1 MPPIFRCRTSL
12 FDYNKMLNTE
22 LWRDG
27 TILGKRKLVNF
38 ALLTLAIFVFVGCGA
53 LEEPERA
60 PLPTPVATARPLS
73 DSLPPLPDLVTDPVS
88 DVVPAIDPS
97 IQMLVDQVS
106 QQQLMGYIQTL
117 ESFGTRNTFSDTES
131 ENFGIGAARQW
142 LHDEFIRVGNG
153 RLQVSFQEF
162 PLYYNGLYA
171 EQSNVVAVLPGQ
183 AEDAGVVIIMGHY
196 DNRPPDVTD
205 GESKATGA
213 NDNGSGISLLL
224 ETARLLSSREWNQ
237 TVIFLA
243 TAAEEQGTFG
253 ARYFAQD
260 AFLNNMNI
268 KAVINYDTVGGRPD
282 IPRSIRL
289 FAPNLAFSQSG
300 QLARYYEYVGGMYV
314 PDFGVNVIDSLD
326 REGRW
331 GDQREFIDVGLP
343 AVRLTESIEDPDLVN
358 SVQDTWDNIDYDY
371 LQKVVQL
378 NVAVAANIAGAP
390 AQPQAPVVQNTEALG
405 TYQLSWPVD
414 GASLG
419 YAISFRPLD
428 TPSHGAFRLVKT
440 NEAGNV
446 ALTGWDP
453 SVNYVVSLAALD
465 ENGRL
470 SYFSPE
476 MIVGPDA
483 LALNP

>member
-1 MPPIFRCRTSL
+1 MLDKQDMKSIIVSL
-12 FDYNKMLNTE
+12 LAMT
-22 LWRDG
+22 
-27 TILGKRKLVNF
+27 
-38 ALLTLAIFVFVGCGA
+38 ALFLAGCGM

-60 PLPTPVATARPLS
+60 PLPTPVPTARPFAEGLT
-73 DSLPPLPDLVTDPVS
+73 PLPDLVTNPVS
-88 DVVPAIDPS
+88 DVVPTVDPIVQLLIDR
-97 IQMLVDQVS
+97 VS

-117 ESFGTRNTFSDTES
+117 EGFGTRNAFSDTES

-142 LHDEFIRVGNG
+142 LLDEFGRVGNG

-171 EQSNVVAVLPGQ
+171 EQKNVVAVLPGQ
-183 AEDAGVVIIMGHY
+183 AENAGVVIIMAHY
-196 DNRPPDVTD
+196 DNRPPEVTD

-213 NDNGSGISLLL
+213 NDNGSGTALLL
-224 ETARLLSSREWNQ
+224 ETARLLSSHEWNQ

-243 TAAEEQGTFG
+243 TSAEEQGTFG
-253 ARYFAQD
+253 ARHFAQN
-260 AFLNNMNI
+260 AFLDNMNI
-268 KAVINYDTVGGRPD
+268 KAVINYDSVGGRPD

-289 FAPNLAFSQSG
+289 FAPDLAFSPSG
-300 QLARYYEYVGGMYV
+300 QLARYYEYVGGLYV
-314 PDFGVNVIDSLD
+314 PDFGVNVIDALD

-331 GDQREFIDVGLP
+331 GDQREFINIGLP
-343 AVRLTESIEDPDLVN
+343 AVRLTESIEDPDLIN
-358 SVQDTWDNIDYDY
+358 SLRDTWDNIDYDY

-378 NVAVAANIAGAP
+378 NVAVVANIAGAP
-390 AQPQAPVVQNTEALG
+390 AQPQAPVVQETEALG

-414 GASLG
+414 QSSLG
-419 YAISFRPLD
+419 YAISFRPID
-428 TPSHGAFRLVKT
+428 TPAHGAFHLVKT
-440 NEAGNV
+440 NQAGNV

-453 SVNYVVSLAALD
+453 TVNYVVSLAALD

-483 LALNP
+483 LVLNP

>member
-1 MPPIFRCRTSL
+1 MYKLLNFRSL
-12 FDYNKMLNTE
+12 
-22 LWRDG
+22 
-27 TILGKRKLVNF
+27 
-38 ALLTLAIFVFVGCGA
+38 LAIVVLILAGCGA
-53 LEEPERA
+53 LDEPERA
-60 PLPTPVATARPLS
+60 PLPTPVATARPFDANLA
-73 DSLPPLPDLVTDPVS
+73 PLPDLVTDPVS
-88 DVVPAIDPS
+88 DVVPDIDPTV
-97 IQMLVDQVS
+97 QMLVDQVS

-117 ESFGTRNTFSDTES
+117 ESFGTRNAFSDTES

-142 LHDEFIRVGNG
+142 LHDEFVRVGNG

-171 EQSNVVAVLPGQ
+171 EQRNIVAVLPGQ
-183 AEDAGVVIIMGHY
+183 VENAGTVVIMGHY
-196 DNRPPDVTD
+196 DNRPPEVTD

-213 NDNGSGISLLL
+213 NDNGSGIALLL
-224 ETARLLSSREWNQ
+224 ETARLLSSHEWNQ
-237 TVIFLA
+237 TIIFVA
-243 TAAEEQGTFG
+243 TSAEEQGSFG
-253 ARYFAQD
+253 ARHFAQE

-268 KAVINYDTVGGRPD
+268 LAAINYDMVGGRNN

-289 FAPNLAFSQSG
+289 FAPNLSLSSSG
-300 QLARYYEYVGGMYV
+300 QLARYYEYVGGLYV
-314 PDFGVNVIDSLD
+314 PDFGVNVIDALD

-331 GDQREFIDVGLP
+331 GDQREFINIGQP
-343 AVRLTESIEDPDLVN
+343 AVRLTESIEDSDLVN
-358 SVQDTWDNIDYDY
+358 SVRDTWDLIDYDY

-390 AQPQAPVVQNTEALG
+390 PPPQAPVVQTTEALG

-414 GASLG
+414 ESSAG
-419 YAISFRPLD
+419 YAISFRPIT

-440 NEAGNV
+440 NQAGNV
-446 ALTGWDP
+446 ALTGMDP
-453 SVNYVVSLAALD
+453 GVNYSVSVATLD

>member
-1 MPPIFRCRTSL
+1 MAKHIRKFVIASL
-12 FDYNKMLNTE
+12 LVISVLN
-22 LWRDG
+22 
-27 TILGKRKLVNF
+27 I
-38 ALLTLAIFVFVGCGA
+38 VGCGA
-53 LEEPERA
+53 LAEPERD
-60 PLPTPVATARPLS
+60 PLPTPVATARPF
-73 DSLPPLPDLVTDPVS
+73 DASLTPIPDLVTDPVS
-88 DVVPAIDPS
+88 DVVPKIDS
-97 IQMLVDQVS
+97 TVQMLVDQVS

-117 ESFGTRNTFSDTES
+117 ESFGTRNSFSDVES

-153 RLQVSFQEF
+153 RLQVDFQDF
-162 PLYYNGLYA
+162 PLYYDGLYA
-171 EQSNVVAVLPGQ
+171 EQRNVVAVLPGR
-183 AEDAGVVIIMGHY
+183 AENAGVVVIMAHY
-196 DNRPPDVTD
+196 DNRPSGMTD

-213 NDNGSGISLLL
+213 NDNGSGIALLL
-224 ETARLLSSREWNQ
+224 ETARLLSSHEWDQ

-253 ARYFAQD
+253 ARHFAQD
-260 AFLNNMNI
+260 AFLNSMNI
-268 KAVINYDTVGGRPD
+268 LATINYDAVGGRKD
-282 IPRSIRL
+282 IPRSVRL
-289 FAPNLAFSQSG
+289 FAPNLNFSQSG

-314 PDFGVNVIDSLD
+314 PDFGVNVIDALD

-331 GDQREFIDVGLP
+331 GDHREFVNIGIP
-343 AVRLTESIEDPDLVN
+343 AVRLTESIEEADYVN
-358 SVQDTWDNIDYDY
+358 SLQDTWDKIDYDY

-390 AQPQAPVVQNTEALG
+390 AQPQAPVVQTTEALG

-414 GASLG
+414 ASSAG
-419 YAISFRPLD
+419 YAISFRPID
-428 TPSHGAFRLVKT
+428 IPSHGAFHLVKT
-440 NEAGNV
+440 NQAGNV
-446 ALTGWDP
+446 ALTGMDP
-453 SVNYVVSLAALD
+453 SVNYSVSVAALD

>member
-1 MPPIFRCRTSL
+1 MSKQIKTFVVVT
-12 FDYNKMLNTE
+12 F
-22 LWRDG
+22 
-27 TILGKRKLVNF
+27 
-38 ALLTLAIFVFVGCGA
+38 LAVVVLSMAGCGA
-53 LEEPERA
+53 LDEPERA
-60 PLPTPVATARPLS
+60 PLPTPVATARPF
-73 DSLPPLPDLVTDPVS
+73 DASLTPLPDLVTNPIS
-88 DVVPAIDPS
+88 DVVPEVDPS
-97 IQMLVDQVS
+97 VQQLVDQVS

-117 ESFGTRNTFSDTES
+117 ETFGTRNAFSDTES

-171 EQSNVVAVLPGQ
+171 DQSNIVAVLPGQ
-183 AEDAGVVIIMGHY
+183 AENAGVVVIMAHY
-196 DNRPPDVTD
+196 DNRPPDETD
-205 GESKATGA
+205 GDSKAPGA

-224 ETARLLSSREWNQ
+224 ETARLLSSQEWNQ
-237 TVIFLA
+237 TIIFLA
-243 TAAEEQGTFG
+243 TSAEEQGTVG

-268 KAVINYDTVGGRPD
+268 LATINYDGIGGRNN

-289 FAPNLAFSQSG
+289 FAPNLSFSGSG
-300 QLARYYEYVGGMYV
+300 QLARYFEYVGGMYV
-314 PDFGVNVIDSLD
+314 PDFGVNVIDALD

-331 GDQREFIDVGLP
+331 GDHREFVNIGIP
-343 AVRLTESIEDPDLVN
+343 AVRLTESIEDPDMVN
-358 SVQDTWDNIDYDY
+358 SVRDTWDAIDYNY

-390 AQPQAPVVQNTEALG
+390 PQPQAPVVQATEALG
-405 TYQLSWPVD
+405 TYQLNWPVD
-414 GASLG
+414 ESSSG
-419 YAISFRPLD
+419 YAISFRPID
-428 TPSHGAFRLVKT
+428 TPSHGAFHLVKT
-440 NEAGNV
+440 NQAGNV
-446 ALTGWDP
+446 ALTNMDTT
-453 SVNYVVSLAALD
+453 VNYSVSVSALD